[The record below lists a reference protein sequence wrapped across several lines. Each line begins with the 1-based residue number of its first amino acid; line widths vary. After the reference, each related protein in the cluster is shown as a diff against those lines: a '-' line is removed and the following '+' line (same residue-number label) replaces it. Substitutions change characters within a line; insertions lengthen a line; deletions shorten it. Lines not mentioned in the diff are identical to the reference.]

1 MPDVPRPKMP
11 VEVLKLI
18 FSVILIFDHILVI
31 KVYNFRGNKNK
42 KEAFGEE
49 L

>member
-1 MPDVPRPKMP
+1 MPEVPRPKML
-11 VEVLKLI
+11 VEVVKLI
-18 FSVILIFDHILVI
+18 FSVILIFNLILVI

-42 KEAFGEE
+42 NEALGEE

>member
-1 MPDVPRPKMP
+1 MPEMPRPKTLF
-11 VEVLKLI
+11 EVVKSI
-18 FSVILIFDHILVI
+18 FSVILIFDLILMI

-42 KEAFGEE
+42 NEGVRQE